1 MDEVTPGFFEKLKKS
16 KGYDLFRMMQYEGS
30 ALGINMS
37 IPYGSWMG
45 PITEDSYS
53 APHDLVLE
61 VQNFITEHENLYS
74 TKTFS
79 ETAFAFS
86 IQSSYDFI
94 EECGEKAKYPFWKAV
109 DQLVTE
115 KQPFDVI
122 IFPEGQLRADSITIE
137 HLEQYRTLVLP
148 HCSYLTTQQA
158 DVILAFLNRGGRV
171 VAVGEPGKNLPGD
184 LRRKITT
191 HPLLLQVNDLHAA
204 DLANGPQ
211 VVLGKTPDGSEPD
224 MAINLQRVDDGCAVH
239 IIRYDYDEERDEV
252 PILPELELDIR
263 IDGDYRV
270 AKVFSPTGQ
279 VELAHHR
286 KSDVYHLRLRNVH
299 VYCVVLLQK

>member
-1 MDEVTPGFFEKLKKS
+1 MDGVMPEFFEKLKKA

-45 PITEDSYS
+45 NIIEDSYS

-79 ETAFAFS
+79 ETALAFS

-94 EECGEKAKYPFWKAV
+94 EECGGKTRFPFWKAA

-122 IFPEGQLRADSITIE
+122 LFPEGKLRTDAITLEQLK
-137 HLEQYRTLVLP
+137 QYRTLVLP
-148 HCSYLTTQQA
+148 ECSYLTLPQA
-158 DVILAFLNRGGRV
+158 EVVLAFLNRGGRV
-171 VAVGEPGKNLPGD
+171 VVVGELGKNLPEEIRGKLFAHPQL
-184 LRRKITT
+184 LRTT
-191 HPLLLQVNDLHAA
+191 ELHAT
-204 DLANGPQ
+204 DMANGPQ
-211 VVLGKTPDGSEPD
+211 VTVSEAPD

-239 IIRYDYDEERDEV
+239 ILRYDYDEERDEV
-252 PILPELELDIR
+252 TVLPKLEMDIR
-263 IDGDYRV
+263 IDGDFRM
-270 AKVFSPTGQ
+270 AKVFSPVGE
-279 VELAHHR
+279 VELTQNR
-286 KSDVYHLRLRNVH
+286 KNETYHLTLRNVP
-299 VYCVVLLQK
+299 VYCVVLLQGKN